1 MCIYASFLCVQCVEE
16 KNVLFILY
24 NLPGIVLF
32 LWASLPMGCEE
43 LGTLQPPIFARS
55 YCQHFTPIKIKTDG
69 SGGTER

>member
-1 MCIYASFLCVQCVEE
+1 MNVYLCPFSLCPMCR

-24 NLPGIVLF
+24 NLSGIVLF

-55 YCQHFTPIKIKTDG
+55 YCQHFTPRKIKTDG